1 MTVDSCY
8 SIGGSGRA
16 TDTLLVSKTVA
27 ELGSPSVDPKTP
39 NSRLARKARPD
50 LQERGM
56 GEVFIGI
63 DVAKDRLDVHV
74 RPFGEA
80 FAVARDSEGLAQL
93 SERLTALAPTLVVL
107 EATGGFE
114 VTVAAALAAVR
125 LPLAVVNPRQIRDF
139 ARATGQLA
147 KTDALDAAVIAR
159 FAEAVRPEARPVP
172 DAESRLLGELVA
184 RRRQIIE
191 MMTAERNR
199 RRQLTSRRLIKSV
212 DRLLLALQKELTDIE
227 RELDDT
233 IRGTPAWREAEDLL
247 TSVPGVG
254 NIVAR
259 MLIADLPELGR
270 LDRKKIAALVG
281 VAPINRDSGK
291 MRGKRTTWGGRAN
304 VRAILYMAALVASRH
319 NPTLARFYQR
329 LLAAGKPKK
338 LALTAVMRK
347 LLTILNAI
355 LRDRTP
361 WQNA

>member
-1 MTVDSCY
+1 
-8 SIGGSGRA
+8 
-16 TDTLLVSKTVA
+16 
-27 ELGSPSVDPKTP
+27 
-39 NSRLARKARPD
+39 
-50 LQERGM
+50 M
-56 GEVFIGI
+56 GQVFIGI
-63 DVAKDRLDVHV
+63 DVAKDRLDVYI
-74 RPFGEA
+74 RPSGEA
-80 FAVARDSEGLAQL
+80 FAVARDSDGLAQL
-93 SERLTALAPTLVVL
+93 SERLAALAPVLVVL

-114 VTVAAALAAVR
+114 VTVAAALAAAQ

-172 DAESRLLGELVA
+172 DAQSRMLGELVA
-184 RRRQIIE
+184 RRRQILE

-199 RRQLTSRRLIKSV
+199 RLQLTSRRLIKSV
-212 DRLLLALQKELTDIE
+212 DRLLLALQKELSDLE
-227 RELDDT
+227 AELDDT

-254 NIVAR
+254 NITAR
-259 MLIADLPELGR
+259 MLIAGLPELGS

-281 VAPINRDSGK
+281 VAPLNRDSGT
-291 MRGKRTTWGGRAN
+291 MRGKRATWGGRAN
-304 VRAILYMAALVASRH
+304 VRANLYMAALVASRY
-319 NPTLARFYQR
+319 NPLLAQFYKR

-355 LRDRTP
+355 IRDRRP